1 MILFGEDVSHL
12 IYTEEF
18 INYNR
23 VTVLGQKVKHC
34 MRRLLISCASINLS
48 DYVADHVPHEN
59 IWAYFATQDFQR
71 RVKLTV
77 FVQCFVSLTQKS
89 RFLFEPCHR
98 CVYECSN
105 TTWCV
110 YMILAD
116 GSLKT
121 LHSMCRLKIYNN
133 GLATFHEWV
142 RGVLPKKS
150 SENVVRSTILI
161 YNTGFDLI
169 ICIEKRSW
177 EGKKMCD
184 MMMVKT
190 HDKRG
195 PLQWHD
201 QSPNSA
207 TGDNTKPD
215 KTTK

>member
-1 MILFGEDVSHL
+1 
-12 IYTEEF
+12 
-18 INYNR
+18 
-23 VTVLGQKVKHC
+23 

-110 YMILAD
+110 YDI
-116 GSLKT
+116 SRWFPQNT
-121 LHSMCRLKIYNN
+121 PHSMCRLKIYNN
-133 GLATFHEWV
+133 GLATFHERE

-161 YNTGFDLI
+161 YNTGLDLI
-169 ICIEKRSW
+169 IYVLRKEVEEKKNVRYDDG
-177 EGKKMCD
+177 EN
-184 MMMVKT
+184 
-190 HDKRG
+190 
-195 PLQWHD
+195 P
-201 QSPNSA
+201 
-207 TGDNTKPD
+207 
-215 KTTK
+215 